1 MYLNELQTRVYF
13 MHERG
18 LDRALEKRRLAHERK
33 ASTTTTTTA
42 SRARRLVARSRR
54 S

>member
-1 MYLNELQTRVYF
+1 MYLNELQTRIYF

-33 ASTTTTTTA
+33 ASTTTK
-42 SRARRLVARSRR
+42 RPRRLLRSRR
-54 S
+54 R